1 MIPENIKSE
10 HVLKALEDVE
20 RGAEIPRERSSE
32 KYDLEYDNRAGT
44 RLLCSLK
51 FRTTRCASI

>member
-32 KYDLEYDNRAGT
+32 KYDLEAGT